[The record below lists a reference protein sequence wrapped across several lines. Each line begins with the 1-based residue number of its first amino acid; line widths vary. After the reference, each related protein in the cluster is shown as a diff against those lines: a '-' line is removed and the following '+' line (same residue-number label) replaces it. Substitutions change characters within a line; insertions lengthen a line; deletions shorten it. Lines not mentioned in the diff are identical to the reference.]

1 MKKVLVCKS
10 SLLPYSETFIR
21 EQVAAYRG
29 WEPVLVGFRRL
40 ACGLPLESLSV
51 VILDPDIPQTLA
63 QAYRKV
69 LTELS
74 AASSRSVAR
83 LKQQSPA
90 LVHIHFGTDAVSFWP
105 IVRQLNVPVVITLH
119 GSDINIYREW
129 WERGWLRLGN
139 ARYPQ
144 RLLRLSRQQRVH
156 FVAVSHAIR
165 VRAIEY
171 GIPAD
176 RISVR
181 YIGID
186 LGRFRFCGR
195 SVSERPRRI
204 LYVGR
209 LVEKKGGEYLIR
221 AFARLRNIV
230 PDVQL
235 ALIGDG
241 PLAGP
246 YKQLAQQLDVPVEFL
261 GRRDSEAVKREIDNA
276 RVFCLPS
283 VVAENGDAEGLG
295 ISILEAQACGV
306 PVVTSARGGSTE
318 GILNGVTGISFPE
331 RDIEALTRA
340 LQTILVNDD
349 MALRMSRAATQF
361 MARRFDIA
369 SCTRDLEGLYET
381 LLSANGKSDTAC
393 T

>member
-1 MKKVLVCKS
+1 
-10 SLLPYSETFIR
+10 
-21 EQVAAYRG
+21 
-29 WEPVLVGFRRL
+29 
-40 ACGLPLESLSV
+40 
-51 VILDPDIPQTLA
+51 
-63 QAYRKV
+63 
-69 LTELS
+69 
-74 AASSRSVAR
+74 
-83 LKQQSPA
+83 
-90 LVHIHFGTDAVSFWP
+90 VHIHFGTDAVSFWP
-105 IVRQLNVPVVITLH
+105 IVRKLSVPVVITLH

-129 WERGWLRLGN
+129 WERGLVRMGN
-139 ARYPQ
+139 ARYPEK
-144 RLLRLSRQQRVH
+144 LLRLSRQPRVH
-156 FVAVSHAIR
+156 FVAVSEAIR
-165 VRAIEY
+165 TRATEY
-171 GIPAD
+171 GIPSD

-186 LGRFRFCGR
+186 LTRFKFSGR
-195 SVSERPRRI
+195 VLPERPRRI

-221 AFARLRNIV
+221 AFARLRSLI

-246 YKQLAQQLDVPVEFL
+246 YKLLAQRLNVPVEFL

-318 GILNGVTGISFPE
+318 GIMDGVTGISFPE
-331 RDIEALTRA
+331 RDVEALTRA
-340 LQTILVNDD
+340 LHTLLVNDD
-349 MALRMSRAATQF
+349 VALSMSRAAMEF
-361 MARRFDIA
+361 MAQRFEIL
-369 SCTRDLEGLYET
+369 SCTRDLERMYEA
-381 LLSANGKSDTAC
+381 LLPAKANA
-393 T
+393 

>member
-21 EQVAAYRG
+21 EQVTAYRD
-29 WEPVLVGFRRL
+29 WKPVLVGFRRV
-40 ACGLPLESLSV
+40 ASGLSLDSLPV
-51 VILDPDIPQTLA
+51 LILDPNLPQALA
-63 QAYRKV
+63 QAYRKIF
-69 LTELS
+69 TEVSLASPRS
-74 AASSRSVAR
+74 AAR
-83 LKQQSPA
+83 LKHEAPA

-105 IVRQLNVPVVITLH
+105 IVRKLSVPVVITLH

-129 WERGWLRLGN
+129 WERGLVRMGN
-139 ARYPQ
+139 ARYPEK
-144 RLLRLSRQQRVH
+144 LLRLSRQPRVH
-156 FVAVSHAIR
+156 FVAVSEAIR
-165 VRAIEY
+165 TRATEY
-171 GIPAD
+171 GIPSD

-186 LGRFRFCGR
+186 LTRFKFSGR
-195 SVSERPRRI
+195 VLPERPRRI

-221 AFARLRNIV
+221 AFARLRSLI

-246 YKQLAQQLDVPVEFL
+246 YKLLAQRLNVPVEFL

-318 GILNGVTGISFPE
+318 GIMDGVTGISFPE
-331 RDIEALTRA
+331 RDVEALTRA
-340 LQTILVNDD
+340 LHTLLVNDD
-349 MALRMSRAATQF
+349 VALSMSRAAMEF
-361 MARRFDIA
+361 MAQRFEIL
-369 SCTRDLEGLYET
+369 SCTRDLERMYEA
-381 LLSANGKSDTAC
+381 LLPAKANA
-393 T
+393 